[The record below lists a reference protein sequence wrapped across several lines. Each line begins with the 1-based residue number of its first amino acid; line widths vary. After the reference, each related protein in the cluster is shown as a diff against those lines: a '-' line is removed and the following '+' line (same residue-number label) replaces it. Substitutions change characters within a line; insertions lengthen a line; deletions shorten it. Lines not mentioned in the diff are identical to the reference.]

1 MRCTA
6 ALALLIALAGGCK
19 KKEEEKKVEAKAAE
33 PAAAASEQP
42 RGRMGRTGDMMDEG
56 HQPYEGK
63 LGKNAERVAQLRM
76 LPISVAEV
84 TSAVPVLPDGK
95 PLGPPAVAMGGR
107 QVRASQCVTG
117 RNTEQVAAD
126 LERVLG
132 ERGFTNVRS
141 KPHPRDESV
150 ILISA
155 EKLPLRAGGSI
166 QRGDFAG
173 CEQSKDG
180 TKVSLSFFK
189 RPEGPTPTPA
199 P

>member
-1 MRCTA
+1 MRCTV
-6 ALALLIALAGGCK
+6 ALALLIALGGCK
-19 KKEEEKKVEAKAAE
+19 KKEEEKSKAAE
-33 PAAAASEQP
+33 PAATATP
-42 RGRMGRTGDMMDEG
+42 RSRERAGRTGDQPVSDRRKAGVMGARREG
-56 HQPYEGK
+56 
-63 LGKNAERVAQLRM
+63 ADRVAQLRM
-76 LPISVAEV
+76 LPISVDEV
-84 TSAVPVLPDGK
+84 KSAVPVLPGGK

-132 ERGFTNVRS
+132 EQGFTNVRS

-155 EKLPLRAGGSI
+155 EKLPLRTGGSI
-166 QRGDFAG
+166 ERGDFAG
-173 CEQSKDG
+173 CEQAKGG
-180 TKVSLSFFK
+180 TKVSLSYFK
-189 RPEGPTPTPA
+189 RPENPTPTPA